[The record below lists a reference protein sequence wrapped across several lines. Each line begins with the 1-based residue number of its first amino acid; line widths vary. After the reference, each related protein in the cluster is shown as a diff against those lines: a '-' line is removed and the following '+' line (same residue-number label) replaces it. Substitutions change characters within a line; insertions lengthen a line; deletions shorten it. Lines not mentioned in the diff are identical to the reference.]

1 MSVSRKRKRTEDL
14 GEKEI
19 AAATDQSLGFLSC
32 PLPSSS
38 PMTVHSLRFPV
49 EASAVPT
56 PLSPAEQASN
66 YCTKS
71 NIAIAWIL

>member
-1 MSVSRKRKRTEDL
+1 MGVSGKRRTEDL
-14 GEKEI
+14 GGKEKS
-19 AAATDQSLGFLSC
+19 AATDQSLGLLSC

-38 PMTVHSLRFPV
+38 SVTVHSLRFPV
-49 EASAVPT
+49 EASAIPT
-56 PLSPAEQASN
+56 PLSPTKQASD